1 MASASEF
8 SAQEEQKVLL
18 KQSAQW
24 TDEKNFQAEVC
35 LELSVLIELYA
46 EITKSGNIISEQQN
60 AQTGQNEQAVE
71 TEQLDEDGYM
81 NEKVQAEEEMQLEEN
96 VPSGDEDVYD
106 EDTHEEDVYGE
117 EDIYLKENDQAGE
130 NGQAEEHK
138 QPEEEGQGTNDGQ
151 NPESSQQVS
160 DVRYF
165 LTAYIS
171 EYFQVEETGLKYD
184 MQAESVKIQ
193 NQKGQETEIT
203 KLTCEVP
210 VKDAQA
216 DTLRLKI
223 PDSMRENE
231 EFPSILIDMIK
242 AGEASGSLENSLTRM
257 AIQFEKDAKLKGV
270 VKKAMMYP
278 IVLIFVMIGVI
289 VVMLT
294 FVIPSFMTMFEDLD
308 SELPVTTRAIL
319 AMSDSVKGYWYVYLI
334 VVIGIVVGVKLYGN
348 TENGRHNLDKLKL
361 KIPVFGLL
369 QTKSACASF
378 ARTMSTL
385 LQAGMPMIDALE
397 ISASTMKNVLYY
409 DALEKVKS
417 GVSLGLPLSNQL
429 RTSGLFPPM
438 VVHMVGIGEE
448 TGNVEEMLT
457 NSAVYYE
464 EEVEVQTQTLTSLM
478 EPIIIVLMAFV
489 VVLLILAI
497 YQPMIQL
504 YNTLGSQG

>member
-1 MASASEF
+1 METFSYKAVDASGKDVKGAIEAESKDEAARKIKEQGFTPISIGKQGALDKDVNLSFLGPRKIPARDMSVFCRQFASILKAGVSVINALEMLG
-8 SAQEEQKVLL
+8 EQ
-18 KQSAQW
+18 
-24 TDEKNFQAEVC
+24 
-35 LELSVLIELYA
+35 
-46 EITKSGNIISEQQN
+46 
-60 AQTGQNEQAVE
+60 
-71 TEQLDEDGYM
+71 TE
-81 NEKVQAEEEMQLEEN
+81 NKR
-96 VPSGDEDVYD
+96 
-106 EDTHEEDVYGE
+106 
-117 EDIYLKENDQAGE
+117 LKEAIERTQSSVEKGE
-130 NGQAEEHK
+130 NL
-138 QPEEEGQGTNDGQ
+138 
-151 NPESSQQVS
+151 S
-160 DVRYF
+160 
-165 LTAYIS
+165 
-171 EYFQVEETGLKYD
+171 
-184 MQAESVKIQ
+184 
-193 NQKGQETEIT
+193 
-203 KLTCEVP
+203 
-210 VKDAQA
+210 
-216 DTLRLKI
+216 
-223 PDSMRENE
+223 DSMKENE
-231 EFPSILIDMIK
+231 EFPSILVDMIK

-257 AIQFEKDAKLKGV
+257 AVQFEKDAKLKGV

-308 SELPVTTRAIL
+308 SELPITTRMIL

-438 VVHMVGIGEE
+438 VGHMVGIGEE

-478 EPIIIVLMAFV
+478 EPIIIILMALV
-489 VVLLILAI
+489 VVMLILAI

-504 YNTLGSQG
+504 YNTLGAQG

>member
-1 MASASEF
+1 METFSYKAVDASGKDVKGAIEAESRDEAARKIKEQGFTPISIGKQGALDKDINFSFLGSKKIPARDMSVFCRQFASILKAGVSVINALEMLG
-8 SAQEEQKVLL
+8 EQ
-18 KQSAQW
+18 
-24 TDEKNFQAEVC
+24 
-35 LELSVLIELYA
+35 
-46 EITKSGNIISEQQN
+46 
-60 AQTGQNEQAVE
+60 
-71 TEQLDEDGYM
+71 TE
-81 NEKVQAEEEMQLEEN
+81 NKR
-96 VPSGDEDVYD
+96 
-106 EDTHEEDVYGE
+106 
-117 EDIYLKENDQAGE
+117 LKEAIERTQSNVEKGE
-130 NGQAEEHK
+130 
-138 QPEEEGQGTNDGQ
+138 
-151 NPESSQQVS
+151 SLS
-160 DVRYF
+160 
-165 LTAYIS
+165 
-171 EYFQVEETGLKYD
+171 
-184 MQAESVKIQ
+184 
-193 NQKGQETEIT
+193 
-203 KLTCEVP
+203 
-210 VKDAQA
+210 
-216 DTLRLKI
+216 
-223 PDSMRENE
+223 DSMRASE
-231 EFPSILIDMIK
+231 EFPSILIDMIR

-308 SELPVTTRAIL
+308 SELPITTRMIV
-319 AMSDSVKGYWYVYLI
+319 AMSDSVKGYWYVYLL

-409 DALEKVKS
+409 EALEKVKS

-429 RTSGLFPPM
+429 RATGLFPPM

-478 EPIIIVLMAFV
+478 EPIIIVLMALV
-489 VVLLILAI
+489 VVMLILAI

-504 YNTLGSQG
+504 YNTLGAQG

>member
-1 MASASEF
+1 METFSYKAVDASGKDVKGAIEAESKDEAARKIKEQGFTPISIGKQGALDKDVNLSFFGPKKIPARDMSVFCRQFASILKAGVSVINALEMLG
-8 SAQEEQKVLL
+8 EQ
-18 KQSAQW
+18 
-24 TDEKNFQAEVC
+24 
-35 LELSVLIELYA
+35 
-46 EITKSGNIISEQQN
+46 
-60 AQTGQNEQAVE
+60 
-71 TEQLDEDGYM
+71 TE
-81 NEKVQAEEEMQLEEN
+81 NKR
-96 VPSGDEDVYD
+96 
-106 EDTHEEDVYGE
+106 
-117 EDIYLKENDQAGE
+117 LKEAIERTQSSVEKGE
-130 NGQAEEHK
+130 NL
-138 QPEEEGQGTNDGQ
+138 
-151 NPESSQQVS
+151 S
-160 DVRYF
+160 
-165 LTAYIS
+165 
-171 EYFQVEETGLKYD
+171 
-184 MQAESVKIQ
+184 
-193 NQKGQETEIT
+193 
-203 KLTCEVP
+203 
-210 VKDAQA
+210 
-216 DTLRLKI
+216 
-223 PDSMRENE
+223 DSMRENE

-242 AGEASGSLENSLTRM
+242 AGEASGSLENSL
-257 AIQFEKDAKLKGV
+257 
-270 VKKAMMYP
+270 
-278 IVLIFVMIGVI
+278 MIGVI

-319 AMSDSVKGYWYVYLI
+319 AMSDSIKGYWYVYLI
-334 VVIGIVVGVKLYGN
+334 VVVGIVVGVKLYGN

>member
-1 MASASEF
+1 METFSYKAVDASGKDVKGAIEAESKDEAARKIKEQGFTPISIGKQGALDKDVNLSFFGPKKIPARDMSVFCRQFASILKAGVSVINALEMLG
-8 SAQEEQKVLL
+8 EQ
-18 KQSAQW
+18 
-24 TDEKNFQAEVC
+24 
-35 LELSVLIELYA
+35 
-46 EITKSGNIISEQQN
+46 
-60 AQTGQNEQAVE
+60 
-71 TEQLDEDGYM
+71 TE
-81 NEKVQAEEEMQLEEN
+81 NKR
-96 VPSGDEDVYD
+96 
-106 EDTHEEDVYGE
+106 
-117 EDIYLKENDQAGE
+117 LKEAIERTQSSVEKGE
-130 NGQAEEHK
+130 NL
-138 QPEEEGQGTNDGQ
+138 
-151 NPESSQQVS
+151 S
-160 DVRYF
+160 
-165 LTAYIS
+165 
-171 EYFQVEETGLKYD
+171 
-184 MQAESVKIQ
+184 
-193 NQKGQETEIT
+193 
-203 KLTCEVP
+203 
-210 VKDAQA
+210 
-216 DTLRLKI
+216 
-223 PDSMRENE
+223 DSMRENE

-257 AIQFEKDAKLKGV
+257 AVQFEKDAKLKGV

-294 FVIPSFMTMFEDLD
+294 
-308 SELPVTTRAIL
+308 IL
-319 AMSDSVKGYWYVYLI
+319 AMSDSIKGYWYVYLI
-334 VVIGIVVGVKLYGN
+334 VVVGIVVGVKLYGN